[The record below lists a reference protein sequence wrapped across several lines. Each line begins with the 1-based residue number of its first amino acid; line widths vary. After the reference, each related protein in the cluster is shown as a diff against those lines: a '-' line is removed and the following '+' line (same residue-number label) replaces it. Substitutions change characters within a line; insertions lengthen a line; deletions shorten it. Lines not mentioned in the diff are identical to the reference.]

1 MGCGG
6 EVPTPQIARQEKREG
21 SSRPRSSGG
30 GSWQGQPHGSCGGE
44 SDGSGLVVIVVL
56 VVKDSGNSRSSTGS
70 ILVLVLLLVDV
81 VVAAIAAA
89 AATTTTTAGG
99 GGAAAAVVVVV
110 VVVVVG
116 EGEAAAAVTSL
127 VAISGLPLPSCFASH
142 GEVREE
148 ETAATASVLR
158 APPPRLG
165 GSMLEAPRGCGGDTS
180 SSRPEHARPLMSV
193 MLEHAYMFM
202 AVSVIVYP
210 SDACLALGTPGALL
224 RLHACW
230 MQARRPADPTKTR
243 RPIAYGP
250 TGCNMSKRGA

>member
-1 MGCGG
+1 M
-6 EVPTPQIARQEKREG
+6 
-21 SSRPRSSGG
+21 
-30 GSWQGQPHGSCGGE
+30 
-44 SDGSGLVVIVVL
+44 
-56 VVKDSGNSRSSTGS
+56 
-70 ILVLVLLLVDV
+70 
-81 VVAAIAAA
+81 
-89 AATTTTTAGG
+89 
-99 GGAAAAVVVVV
+99 VVVV

-193 MLEHAYMFM
+193 MLAHAYMFM
-202 AVSVIVYP
+202 AASSARLLDAGKAACR
-210 SDACLALGTPGALL
+210 SDQNSPPHCLRAY
-224 RLHACW
+224 RLQHV
-230 MQARRPADPTKTR
+230 K
-243 RPIAYGP
+243 
-250 TGCNMSKRGA
+250 KRGLRRLLVLFRRILAPYT

>member
-1 MGCGG
+1 M
-6 EVPTPQIARQEKREG
+6 
-21 SSRPRSSGG
+21 
-30 GSWQGQPHGSCGGE
+30 
-44 SDGSGLVVIVVL
+44 
-56 VVKDSGNSRSSTGS
+56 
-70 ILVLVLLLVDV
+70 
-81 VVAAIAAA
+81 
-89 AATTTTTAGG
+89 
-99 GGAAAAVVVVV
+99 VVVV

-193 MLEHAYMFM
+193 MLAHAYMFM
-202 AVSVIVYP
+202 AVSVSILPMPAWHQAHCFVCTP
-210 SDACLALGTPGALL
+210 AGCRQGGLPIRPKLAAPLPTGLQAATCQKEGPEAAPRALPAHPGAVYVIPS
-224 RLHACW
+224 AAT
-230 MQARRPADPTKTR
+230 ARPWISR
-243 RPIAYGP
+243 
-250 TGCNMSKRGA
+250 